1 MDRLENKVAIIT
13 GAGRGR
19 RGHRLCRRPKL
30 SGRSKRD
37 GRAIRA
43 YGRIDILVN
52 NAARFGTGKRLAD
65 MDPND
70 WDDVMRVNL
79 RGPFLCSKYAL
90 PHMQR

>member
-1 MDRLENKVAIIT
+1 MA
-13 GAGRGR
+13 AA
-19 RGHRLCRRPKL
+19 
-30 SGRSKRD
+30 
-37 GRAIRA
+37 AIRA